1 MIADCVVSSA
11 LSVSLI
17 RSSEGWNRTTDIQV
31 MSLTSYRLLYLA
43 VATVGF
49 GPTRRK
55 AEPYESSP
63 MTNFGHVAMLDTD
76 VLSFKLWCQLNL
88 MRNIPSLLGHPH
100 YSMA

>member
-1 MIADCVVSSA
+1 MIADCMFHQPYPFHSS
-11 LSVSLI
+11 
-17 RSSEGWNRTTDIQV
+17 
-31 MSLTSYRLLYLA
+31 A

-88 MRNIPSLLGHPH
+88 MRNIPSLLGHQH